1 MENNTMNNATPTTTQ
16 LPLPAFISEIKE
28 LPAEITPTQAR
39 ELISIARGNI
49 LNPAFDGY
57 DPLARH
63 RPLEEGEEN
72 DYSSRFYGP
81 NAQQT
86 GIPQIDDDDK
96 ITLEAGHGGRDKALV
111 IHVVKNDEIVGTYYP
126 AVVPWN
132 AGIVMFKDPKG
143 HGLVAV
149 NTLVGDWDSIKSEP
163 TREFS
168 VIVCNTDGEE
178 NAGWV
183 LASAYPGPQDEEPD
197 MIGLS
202 DGMMVSYEEAV
213 RRRLRVRNLNV
224 EDGKIVD

>member
-1 MENNTMNNATPTTTQ
+1 MENNTMNNTTPTTTQ

-96 ITLEAGHGGRDKALV
+96 VTLEVGHGGRDMALV
-111 IHVVKNDEIVGTYYP
+111 IHVVKKDEFVGEYFP
-126 AVVPWN
+126 AVVPEN
-132 AGIVMFKDPKG
+132 AGIVVFKDPHG
-143 HGLVAV
+143 HGLIAV
-149 NTLVGDWDSIKSEP
+149 NTLHGDWGCIKSEP

-168 VIVCNTDGEE
+168 LVVYNTDGEE

-183 LASAYPGPQDEEPD
+183 LASAYPGPQDETPD
-197 MIGLS
+197 WSGLKEG
-202 DGMMVSYEEAV
+202 DLVSSAEA
-213 RRRLRVRNLNV
+213 RRRHLRVRDIPIK
-224 EDGKIVD
+224 DGKLVD